1 MTIRAKTMK
10 TPEIIN
16 KYSTAS
22 SLEEKIMKP
31 VSLEAMKRAD
41 PVRHSNRSQ
50 RYTSEQLK
58 EIQKAAKKAKMPLA
72 KFIRSSALVQAR
84 GINADTD

>member
-1 MTIRAKTMK
+1 
-10 TPEIIN
+10 
-16 KYSTAS
+16 
-22 SLEEKIMKP
+22 MKP
-31 VSLEAMKRAD
+31 VSLEAMKRVE

-50 RYTSEQLK
+50 RYTLEQLK

-84 GINADTD
+84 GINADADQ

>member
-1 MTIRAKTMK
+1 
-10 TPEIIN
+10 
-16 KYSTAS
+16 
-22 SLEEKIMKP
+22 
-31 VSLEAMKRAD
+31 MKRAD